1 MASKHSTE
9 KGPVTPRSAPNN
21 HNASAPVTNP
31 TISDRD
37 AFHDIPEDDT
47 EQYIITPMER
57 TSDPDLDQLVTNL
70 ETIAGMEFIACA
82 QVELAAAGQRLLPLW
97 AVALR
102 DKTNGA
108 VGWTVGAKFPVA
120 TVYTEE
126 DDLDAA
132 LEDWVDTLHPNGY
145 TGLFMAAT
153 GMLADDSDDEDDGPH
168 LIAILP
174 LQGISTHAPKDKQEE
189 WLETLEETFYDKAQ
203 EQGLEAEVSWTIVE
217 HEGTNVLAGHITTWW
232 SDEDEE
238 EEIYR
243 KAERATR
250 AALSSLTPAARV
262 QARLSLDFE
271 QDVSPDFHEPDVQD

>member
-1 MASKHSTE
+1 
-9 KGPVTPRSAPNN
+9 
-21 HNASAPVTNP
+21 VTNP